1 LFEVVTQAIYAME
14 YEIAKLKIKDAD
26 IVITPDVSRI
36 VSLEFHRGK
45 EAIEEGYQKAKE
57 IGLKEKVLQRQA
69 RFNIKFS

>member
-1 LFEVVTQAIYAME
+1 MPSLFETVIQAIYAME

-45 EAIEEGYQKAKE
+45 EAIEEGYKKTKE
-57 IGLKEKVLQRQA
+57 IIVKKECAESSSL
-69 RFNIKFS
+69 I